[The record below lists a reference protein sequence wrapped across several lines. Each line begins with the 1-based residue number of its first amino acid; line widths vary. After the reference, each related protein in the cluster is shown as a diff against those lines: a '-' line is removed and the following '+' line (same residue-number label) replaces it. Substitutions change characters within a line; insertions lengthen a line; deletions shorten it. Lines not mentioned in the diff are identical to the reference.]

1 MIRAII
7 WSAVSSPD
15 QAKAD
20 KVSLAE
26 QEELCRAFCAAQG
39 FTVVDH
45 LQVPGHS
52 RAETDILTLF
62 EDYAQLGCM
71 AYHNLREH
79 WQRGD
84 FDVLV
89 AFHPSRVGRS
99 MSIQALVF
107 ENIVKRGRRIYFL
120 QGGWVDDANAP
131 QFIALSGM
139 AVTSESRY
147 RTAMSTKAKSAR
159 VAAGLHANKPPVT
172 HRVVRDE
179 RGNSIKLELR
189 EDVRATLDA
198 AADLLLAGHG
208 WGAMANRL
216 KAMGYRPLVGVK
228 WGRSTLW
235 KIFHTPHT
243 WGHSAE
249 GFNGR
254 YGLWACDASAPLPAG
269 VRIFRDTLPA
279 VWVGERALA
288 IQDELR
294 RRTTIIKGRSA
305 PRTKYALTGLLVCST
320 CGRRLTV
327 GWNRY
332 NRKDGTEMRSYYWAC
347 PWSRNSNPSE
357 QPCTE
362 HKVLGDARA
371 RAQISAFLARYFQTH
386 GLDPA
391 TLNKAQPSPSR
402 AEYLAQEIAAIE
414 AEIDALILQQI
425 RAPEAVRSRYDGLLA
440 ESAKRLE
447 TTRSAHSAQQA
458 QLKPH
463 SVARQRDALA
473 WLLANLDTLWSLEPM
488 RANQALFAA
497 LGAAR
502 FRVQAGVIID
512 VG

>member
-1 MIRAII
+1 MTPRAII

-15 QAKAD
+15 QAKPD
-20 KVSLAE
+20 KISLTE

-39 FTVVDH
+39 FVVVAH

-62 EDYAQLGCM
+62 DDYAQLGCM

-89 AFHPSRVGRS
+89 AFSPSRIGRS

-107 ENIVKRGRRIYFL
+107 ENIVKRGRRMYFL
-120 QGGWVDDANAP
+120 QGGWVDDANAS

-139 AVTSESRY
+139 AVTSETRY
-147 RTAMSTKAKSAR
+147 RTAMTAKAKSAR

-179 RGNSIKLELR
+179 RGNGVRLELR
-189 EDVRATLDA
+189 EDVRAALDA

-208 WGAMANRL
+208 WGTMGKL
-216 KAMGYRPLVGVK
+216 MKAMGFRPLVGVK

-235 KIFHTPHT
+235 KVFHTPHT

-249 GFNGR
+249 GFVNR
-254 YGLWACDASAPLPAG
+254 YGLWACDPSAPLPAG
-269 VRIFRDTLPA
+269 ARIFRDTLPA
-279 VWVGERALA
+279 VWEGERALA

-305 PRTKYALTGLLVCST
+305 PRTKYALTGLLVCG
-320 CGRRLTV
+320 CGRRLSM

-332 NRKDGTEMRSYYWAC
+332 TRKDGSEHRSHYWAC
-347 PWSRNSNPSE
+347 PYSRNAVISE
-357 QPCTE
+357 TPCTD
-362 HKVLGDARA
+362 HKVLSDARA
-371 RAQISAFLARYFQTH
+371 KAQISAFLTRYFEAH
-386 GLDPA
+386 GVDPA
-391 TLNKAQPSPSR
+391 ILNKAQPSPSR
-402 AEYLAQEIAAIE
+402 AEFLAAEITAIE

-425 RAPEAVRSRYDGLLA
+425 RAPEAVRSRYDALLA
-440 ESAKRLE
+440 DSARRLE
-447 TTRSAHSAQQA
+447 ATRAAHSVQQA
-458 QLKPH
+458 QIKPH

-473 WLLANLDTLWSLEPM
+473 WLLGNLDTLWTLEPM

-502 FRVQAGVIID
+502 FRVQAGTIID